1 MHAADDMYFMFLVNV
16 MSCNLFMLHHV
27 TGNVTSIMEMVLHHV
42 RYYFSIGYAADVSL
56 FMLLLL
62 HNFCSKRS
70 TDRCYW

>member
-27 TGNVTSIMEMVLHHV
+27 TVNVTSIMEIMLHHV

-62 HNFCSKRS
+62 HHFCSS
-70 TDRCYW
+70 